1 MVWMEDN
8 ICIYRY
14 GEFLHT
20 SAVLVGT
27 IHVIQGIYI
36 NWREP
41 AFSSVVCK
49 QKVCLTTKR
58 RMVKEMQVVGGP
70 STRPLT
76 AITKGQ
82 HWHNSKWE
90 QFIVVH
96 GHGLIQERNINTGEL
111 VEFEVTGDKIEAIYM
126 IRAGRIRFLRK
137 CDFHGHLQENMDGI
151 MRR

>member
-1 MVWMEDN
+1 MPDEISIEVALSKFDFA
-8 ICIYRY
+8 
-14 GEFLHT
+14 GERST
-20 SAVLVGT
+20 VG
-27 IHVIQGIYI
+27 
-36 NWREP
+36 
-41 AFSSVVCK
+41 A
-49 QKVCLTTKR
+49 
-58 RMVKEMQVVGGP
+58 VGGENILG
-70 STRPLT
+70 SDPLT

-126 IRAGRIRFLRK
+126 IQAGRIRFLRK